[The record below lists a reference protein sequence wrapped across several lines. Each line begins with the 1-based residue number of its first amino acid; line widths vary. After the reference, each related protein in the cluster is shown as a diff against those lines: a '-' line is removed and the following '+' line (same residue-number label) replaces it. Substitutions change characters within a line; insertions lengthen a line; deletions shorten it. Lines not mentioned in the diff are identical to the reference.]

1 MQAEGERIMPIPMK
15 RKTGYAFAYG
25 SLAIAGIFMLSYL
38 RSGWILHPLPMILYG
53 GLGLTLV
60 ASVVGAIILAAD
72 GVRLLLRRPV
82 GRWYKI
88 VLDFVPLL
96 LWLIFWML

>member
-1 MQAEGERIMPIPMK
+1 MPIPMK

-25 SLAIAGIFMLSYL
+25 SLAIAAIFMLMYL
-38 RSGWILHPLPMILYG
+38 RSGWMAHCLPIFLYG
-53 GLGLTLV
+53 GLGLALV
-60 ASVVGAIILAAD
+60 ASVVGAIVLAVD
-72 GVRLLLRRPV
+72 GVRLLLRQPT

-88 VLDFVPLL
+88 VLDFVPAL

>member
-1 MQAEGERIMPIPMK
+1 MPIPMK

-25 SLAIAGIFMLSYL
+25 ALAIAGIFMLLYL
-38 RSGWILHPLPMILYG
+38 RSGWILYPLPMILYG

-82 GRWYKI
+82 GRWYQI

>member
-1 MQAEGERIMPIPMK
+1 MTIPMK
-15 RKTGYAFAYG
+15 IKTGYAFEYG
-25 SLAIAGIFMLSYL
+25 STGIAGIFMFVYL
-38 RSGWILHPLPMILYG
+38 WSGWILHPLPRILYG

-82 GRWYKI
+82 GR
-88 VLDFVPLL
+88 
-96 LWLIFWML
+96 

>member
-1 MQAEGERIMPIPMK
+1 MQAEGERTMPIPMK

-25 SLAIAGIFMLSYL
+25 SLAIAGIFMLLYL
-38 RSGWILHPLPMILYG
+38 RSGWILQPLPMILYG